1 MIHFTLKDVKSKYIC
16 IYIYKVNKA
25 IFIYLSKTKTKFYK
39 SILIKYNKKVN
50 RIFRH

>member
-25 IFIYLSKTKTKFYK
+25 IFICQKQKQNF
-39 SILIKYNKKVN
+39 IRV
-50 RIFRH
+50 F